1 MLLRLQIPL
10 TRILPSLDMNATSNQ
25 SLCQQNSVPMI
36 LIMRTLILVA
46 LLAISSYDREF
57 DQFYMGSENYP
68 YLTSVIRKLSTSDE
82 LGPVYFSES
91 SLGKAER
98 GSETVDRSRLEIQRL
113 RDYGNELF
121 LSLSMFEVADESP
134 KNKINH
140 SINTQKIID
149 QKYPEVNEV
158 QKNWWDLDINN
169 YEDFFSTHDNNG
181 RATTSDINFLDGGI
195 SFPLDGS
202 ATTLDILSWFFD
214 FNYLRNHFHD
224 PEIKKTKVHIFL
236 KIHVND
242 KLLNFPGGNLIIVE
256 LSRDSNPVSH
266 FIAASITNHILYV
279 AYKFISGFDRFCT

>member
-1 MLLRLQIPL
+1 
-10 TRILPSLDMNATSNQ
+10 MNATLNE
-25 SLCQQNSVPMI
+25 SLCQQNSMPMI
-36 LIMRTLILVA
+36 LIIRTLILVA

-98 GSETVDRSRLEIQRL
+98 GSETVDRSRSEIHRL
-113 RDYGNELF
+113 RDYGNDLF
-121 LSLSMFEVADESP
+121 ISQSMFEIAEESP
-134 KNKINH
+134 KNKRYH
-140 SINTQKIID
+140 SLNTPKIID

-158 QKNWWDLDINN
+158 QQNWGDLDINN

-181 RATTSDINFLDGGI
+181 RATTSDTNFLDGGI
-195 SFPLDGS
+195 SSPLDGS
-202 ATTLDILSWFFD
+202 ATTSDILSWFFD

-266 FIAASITNHILYV
+266 FIADSITNHILYV
-279 AYKFISGFDRFCT
+279 AYRFISGFDRFCT